1 MRSERC
7 GMIADAHF
15 SERHSGART
24 HLCKTTVRPRRSNR
38 ILYGVCCN
46 QDYRC
51 CFDVEFSTARTSH
64 HEGSHPSAIAHET
77 FNLTTEIEYHMG
89 VLGSGAQWRVYVCV
103 VEGEGRGDRYLS
115 CMTKV

>member
-1 MRSERC
+1 MPTFQTD
-7 GMIADAHF
+7 IAVPAHI
-15 SERHSGART
+15 SARPPFA
-24 HLCKTTVRPRRSNR
+24 PRRSKR

-103 VEGEGRGDRYLS
+103 VEGEGRGDRYWSWLP
-115 CMTKV
+115 KV